1 MEGIVKGVVGVTYAM
16 GTVLMGGKG
25 FLSEDRLGRWRRVCT
40 PVWESGRASCR
51 ERV

>member
-16 GTVLMGGKG
+16 GTVLTGEKG

-40 PVWESGRASCR
+40 PVWDGVGEGGR
-51 ERV
+51 EG